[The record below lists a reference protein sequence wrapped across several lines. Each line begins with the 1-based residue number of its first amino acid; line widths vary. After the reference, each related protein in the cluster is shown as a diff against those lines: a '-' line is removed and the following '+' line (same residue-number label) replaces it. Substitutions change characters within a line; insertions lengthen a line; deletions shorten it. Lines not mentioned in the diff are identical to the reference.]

1 MSEYREFSVPEDVAE
16 WVEKHYS
23 KSELDQFDIKLN
35 PESTLAEYKG
45 SAYCRI
51 NEYVRRRIENQ
62 QEDFDIVGLKRLLC
76 SKKVPESIIVYRY
89 VSLKEWWVLFK
100 GTMNRKKFT
109 YPSFLSTTML
119 KSYYSMEEIKKNRL
133 AVKIFIPQGT
143 PGTYLPEVNSKMPEY
158 EILMPYHL
166 SLKKISWN
174 TYEIV
179 K

>member
-23 KSELDQFDIKLN
+23 KSELDQFDINLN
-35 PESTLAEYKG
+35 LDSTLAWYKG
-45 SAYCRI
+45 NAYRYI
-51 NEYVRRRIENQ
+51 NECVRRRLENQ
-62 QEDFDIVGLKRLLC
+62 QEDFDIVGLNRLLC
-76 SKKVPESIIVYRY
+76 SKKVPESIVVYRY
-89 VSLKEWWVLFK
+89 VCLKEWWILFK
-100 GTMNRKKFT
+100 GTMNRKKFA

-119 KSYYSMEEIKKNRL
+119 KTHYSMEEIKKKRF

-143 PGTYLPEVNSKMPEY
+143 PGTYLPEVNPKMPEY
-158 EILMPYHL
+158 EILMPYRL